1 MKTKLLMT
9 SSALFCG
16 IIGILLLFLP
26 NEIAEYLN
34 VEPTII
40 TILFLKILG
49 ALYLGFGIFN
59 WTVKGSLI
67 GGIYN
72 KPIALGNLLHF
83 VVGSIE
89 LVKVIS
95 NIETHREIIIFL
107 TALYIIFGVLFAY
120 VLKNNPT

>member
-40 TILFLKILG
+40 TILFLKILS
-49 ALYLGFGIFN
+49 ALYLGFGILN

-95 NIETHREIIIFL
+95 NIQTHREIIIFL

>member
-1 MKTKLLMT
+1 MKTKFLMT

-40 TILFLKILG
+40 TILFFKILS
-49 ALYLGFGIFN
+49 ALYLGFGILN

-72 KPIALGNLLHF
+72 RPIALGNLLHF

-95 NIETHREIIIFL
+95 NIQTHREIIIFL

>member
-40 TILFLKILG
+40 IILFLKILS
-49 ALYLGFGIFN
+49 ALYLGFGILN
-59 WTVKGSLI
+59 WTAKGSLI

-72 KPIALGNLLHF
+72 RPIALGNLLHF

-95 NIETHREIIIFL
+95 NIQTHREIIIFL

>member
-1 MKTKLLMT
+1 M
-9 SSALFCG
+9 
-16 IIGILLLFLP
+16 
-26 NEIAEYLN
+26 
-34 VEPTII
+34 
-40 TILFLKILG
+40 
-49 ALYLGFGIFN
+49 
-59 WTVKGSLI
+59 KGSLI

-72 KPIALGNLLHF
+72 RPIALGNLLHF

>member
-1 MKTKLLMT
+1 MKTKFLMT
-9 SSALFCG
+9 SSALFCV

-40 TILFLKILG
+40 SILFLKILS
-49 ALYLGFGIFN
+49 ALYLGFGILN

-72 KPIALGNLLHF
+72 RPIALGNLLHF

>member
-9 SSALFCG
+9 SSALFCV

-40 TILFLKILG
+40 SILFLKILS
-49 ALYLGFGIFN
+49 ALYLGFGILN

-72 KPIALGNLLHF
+72 RPIALGNLLHF

>member
-9 SSALFCG
+9 SSALFCA
-16 IIGILLLFLP
+16 IIGILLSFLP

-40 TILFLKILG
+40 TILFLKILS
-49 ALYLGFGIFN
+49 ALYLGFGILN
-59 WTVKGSLI
+59 WMAKGTLI

-72 KPIALGNLLHF
+72 RPIAIGNLMHF
-83 VVGSIE
+83 GVGAIA

-95 NIETHREIIIFL
+95 NIQTHSEIIIFL
-107 TALYIIFGVLFAY
+107 TVFYVIFALLFAY
-120 VLKNNPT
+120 VFKTNPT

>member
-40 TILFLKILG
+40 SILFLKILS
-49 ALYLGFGIFN
+49 ALYLGFGILN

-72 KPIALGNLLHF
+72 RPIALGNLLHF

-89 LVKVIS
+89 LIKVIS
-95 NIETHREIIIFL
+95 NIQTHREIIIFL

>member
-1 MKTKLLMT
+1 MKTKFLMT

-40 TILFLKILG
+40 TILFFKILS
-49 ALYLGFGIFN
+49 ALYLGFGILN

-72 KPIALGNLLHF
+72 RPIALGNLLHF

>member
-40 TILFLKILG
+40 TILFLKILS
-49 ALYLGFGIFN
+49 ALYLGFGILN

>member
-1 MKTKLLMT
+1 MKTKFLMT
-9 SSALFCG
+9 SSALFCV
-16 IIGILLLFLP
+16 IIGIFLLFLP

-40 TILFLKILG
+40 TILFLKILS
-49 ALYLGFGIFN
+49 ALYLGFGILN

-72 KPIALGNLLHF
+72 RPIALGNLLHF

-95 NIETHREIIIFL
+95 NIQTHREIIIFL

>member
-40 TILFLKILG
+40 IILFLKI
-49 ALYLGFGIFN
+49 F
-59 WTVKGSLI
+59 
-67 GGIYN
+67 
-72 KPIALGNLLHF
+72 HF
-83 VVGSIE
+83 I
-89 LVKVIS
+89 
-95 NIETHREIIIFL
+95 
-107 TALYIIFGVLFAY
+107 YIIYFCKFNISFSSGFY
-120 VLKNNPT
+120 PTSSASDNQVDG